1 MMDNMWIA
9 DESTAYFLSDEQD
22 VGIVVTEKE
31 GEILR
36 LRSEGKKITFGE
48 LGLYHFIAQ
57 NEPVPESEILDEN
70 GPEDDPIL
78 EVLDELHQRGEIYQ
92 PQKGTYRVVPEQPDK
107 SNRK

>member
-1 MMDNMWIA
+1 MRIV

-22 VGIVVTEKE
+22 VGIVFTEQE

-36 LRSEGKKITFGE
+36 LRTQNKEITFGE
-48 LGLYHFIAQ
+48 VDLYHIISQ
-57 NEPVPESEILDEN
+57 NEPIPESEIYEQYAAEADRVQ
-70 GPEDDPIL
+70 
-78 EVLDELHQRGEIYQ
+78 EVIDELHQRGEIYQ